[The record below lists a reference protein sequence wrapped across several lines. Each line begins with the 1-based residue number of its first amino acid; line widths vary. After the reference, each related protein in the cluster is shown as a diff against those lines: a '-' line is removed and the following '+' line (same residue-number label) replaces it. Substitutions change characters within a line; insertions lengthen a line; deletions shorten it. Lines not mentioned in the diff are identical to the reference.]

1 MAHRVF
7 GQEPQ
12 EETEKPE
19 IISFDLKDEEGIL
32 CREKANGKLLIEL
45 VGKVDS
51 GSVGKQSEGIIQV
64 FDVVVMT
71 SDGDDPDKYTGKRRD
86 YHSPFEIQEAAEEGL
101 IVGIDPTS
109 SLGRLLN
116 LLDDPDV
123 AIEISELAEL
133 VGWLVEQYT
142 GRPTGNA
149 STSRNGAGRTGATS
163 RRARRSQA
171 RTTAKVVQ
179 GGSSTSSSELS
190 SKSA

>member
-7 GQEPQ
+7 GQES
-12 EETEKPE
+12 EETTDRPDP
-19 IISFDLKDEEGIL
+19 ITFDLKDEKNIL

-51 GSVGKQSEGIIQV
+51 GHIGKQSEGIIQV
-64 FDVVVMT
+64 FDVVIAT
-71 SDGDDPDKYTGKRRD
+71 NDGDDFDKFTGKREE
-86 YHSPFEIQEAAEEGL
+86 YHSPLDRQQALEEGL
-101 IVGIDPTS
+101 TPGVDPTS

-123 AIEISELAEL
+123 AIEIAELAEL

-142 GRPTGNA
+142 GRPTGSA
-149 STSRNGAGRTGATS
+149 STSPSGVGRTGATS

-179 GGSSTSSSELS
+179 AGALTSSSEPS
-190 SKSA
+190 

>member
-7 GQEPQ
+7 GQEP
-12 EETEKPE
+12 EEDTVKPE
-19 IISFDLKDEEGIL
+19 VISFDLKDEENIL

-71 SDGDDPDKYTGKRRD
+71 SDGDEPDKYTGKRD
-86 YHSPFEIQEAAEEGL
+86 EYHSALDRQEAAEEGL

-123 AIEISELAEL
+123 PIEIAELAEL

-142 GRPTGNA
+142 GRPTRNA
-149 STSRNGAGRTGATS
+149 STSRNGAGGTGATS

-171 RTTAKVVQ
+171 RTITKVVQ
-179 GGSSTSSSELS
+179 GGVSTSSSDVS